1 MRSTLSKLADTGPPQ
16 RPTSQAKRRY
26 GVGAEI
32 EPHGLVS
39 LRLWAPR
46 RTRVA
51 VVMDGR
57 ATVLDR
63 DGEGWFSAVVD
74 GRAGSTYGFS
84 LDDDARLYPDPA
96 SRFQPDGPHG
106 LSEVVDPSSYV
117 WRDADWPGIALA
129 GQVFYELHV
138 GTFTAEGTWAGAAR
152 RLDRLRALGITTIQL
167 MPIAD
172 FAGDFGWG
180 YDGVN
185 WFAPTR
191 LYGRPDDVRAFVDA
205 AHARGLGV
213 ILDTVYNHLGPDG
226 NYLASFA
233 SEYFTDRYGN
243 DWGQALNFDG
253 PGARAT
259 RELVL
264 ANVEH
269 WIREYHLDGF
279 RLDATQQIFDASPE
293 HILAAVVRRARAAAG
308 DRRLVIIGEN
318 EPQDARLVRPAASGG
333 YGLDAVYNDDFHHT
347 ARVALTSVREAYY
360 SDFRGTSQE
369 LLSAAKRGFLFQ
381 GQRYAWQGKRR
392 GTAALD
398 LAPRQF
404 VHFLENHDQVANS
417 AAGLRLCELSAPGEL
432 RALTALL
439 LLGPATPLLFQGQ
452 ESGATMPFLYF
463 AHHEGQLA
471 RDVARGR
478 LEFLRQFTRYA
489 SPDVAGRQLDP
500 SARATFES
508 CQLRDDD
515 SERAQ
520 QFWRLHA
527 DLLRLRRED
536 TTIALQGHGG
546 VDGAT
551 LDERGLVLRFFGP
564 HHDDRLLV
572 VNLGTDV
579 DLVSRPE
586 PLVAPPDGASWTVLW
601 SSEASSY
608 GGSGTPTW
616 SEERWAVAGRAALL
630 LGPVALDHPSLPHG

>member
-1 MRSTLSKLADTGPPQ
+1 
-16 RPTSQAKRRY
+16 
-26 GVGAEI
+26 
-32 EPHGLVS
+32 
-39 LRLWAPR
+39 
-46 RTRVA
+46 
-51 VVMDGR
+51 MDGR

-63 DGEGWFSAVVD
+63 DGDGWFSAVVD

-84 LDDDARLYPDPA
+84 LDDEARLYPDPA

-117 WRDADWPGIALA
+117 WRDADWPGISLE

-213 ILDTVYNHLGPDG
+213 ILDAVYNHLGPDG

-253 PGARAT
+253 PGAQAT

-279 RLDATQQIFDASPE
+279 RLDATQQIFDSSPD

-417 AAGLRLCELSAPGEL
+417 AAGLRLVRAL
-432 RALTALL
+432 RARRAAGADRAAAPWTGHAALVSRS
-439 LLGPATPLLFQGQ
+439 GVGMRRCRSCTSRITRDSSRATSRAAG
-452 ESGATMPFLYF
+452 SSSCVNSRAT
-463 AHHEGQLA
+463 
-471 RDVARGR
+471 R
-478 LEFLRQFTRYA
+478 
-489 SPDVAGRQLDP
+489 SPDVASRQLDP

-508 CQLRDDD
+508 CQLRDDA

-536 TTIALQGHGG
+536 ATIALP
-546 VDGAT
+546 GARRPRRR
-551 LDERGLVLRFFGP
+551 DARRAWARVA
-564 HHDDRLLV
+564 LL
-572 VNLGTDV
+572 
-579 DLVSRPE
+579 
-586 PLVAPPDGASWTVLW
+586 
-601 SSEASSY
+601 
-608 GGSGTPTW
+608 
-616 SEERWAVAGRAALL
+616 RAA
-630 LGPVALDHPSLPHG
+630 PR

>member
-213 ILDTVYNHLGPDG
+213 ILDTVYN
-226 NYLASFA
+226 
-233 SEYFTDRYGN
+233 
-243 DWGQALNFDG
+243 
-253 PGARAT
+253 
-259 RELVL
+259 
-264 ANVEH
+264 
-269 WIREYHLDGF
+269 HLDGF

-630 LGPVALDHPSLPHG
+630 LGPVALGHPSLPHG

>member
-1 MRSTLSKLADTGPPQ
+1 MSKLADTGPPQ
-16 RPTSQAKRRY
+16 RPTAQANRRY
-26 GVGAEI
+26 AVGAEI
-32 EPHGLVS
+32 EPHGRVS

-63 DGEGWFSAVVD
+63 DGDGWFSAVVD
-74 GRAGSTYGFS
+74 GRAGSTYGFF
-84 LDDDARLYPDPA
+84 LDDEERLYPDPA

-106 LSEVVDPSSYV
+106 LSQVVDPSSYV
-117 WRDADWPGIALA
+117 WRDADWPGISLE

-138 GTFTAEGTWAGAAR
+138 GTFTAEGTWAGAAH

-191 LYGRPDDVRAFVDA
+191 LYGRPDDLRAFVDA

-213 ILDTVYNHLGPDG
+213 ILDAVYNHLGPDG

-253 PGARAT
+253 PGAQAT
-259 RELVL
+259 REFVL

-279 RLDATQQIFDASPE
+279 RLDATQQIFDSSPD
-293 HILAAVVRRARAAAG
+293 HLLAALARRARAAAG
-308 DRRLVIIGEN
+308 GRRLVITGEN
-318 EPQDARLVRPAASGG
+318 ERQDARLVQPAASGG
-333 YGLDAVYNDDFHHT
+333 YGLDAVYNDDFHHS

-398 LAPRQF
+398 LAPHQF

-439 LLGPATPLLFQGQ
+439 LLGPATPLSVSR
-452 ESGATMPFLYF
+452 SGVGIDDAVCVF
-463 AHHEGQLA
+463 
-471 RDVARGR
+471 R
-478 LEFLRQFTRYA
+478 A
-489 SPDVAGRQLDP
+489 SRRT
-500 SARATFES
+500 ARARRRARPARVPASIHT
-508 CQLRDDD
+508 LRDDRRRQPPAR
-515 SERAQ
+515 SERTRDIRVVPTARRRQ
-520 QFWRLHA
+520 RARAAVLALARRPPPVAARRRDHRPPGARRPRRRDARRAWARVA
-527 DLLRLRRED
+527 LLR
-536 TTIALQGHGG
+536 A
-546 VDGAT
+546 
-551 LDERGLVLRFFGP
+551 
-564 HHDDRLLV
+564 
-572 VNLGTDV
+572 
-579 DLVSRPE
+579 
-586 PLVAPPDGASWTVLW
+586 AP
-601 SSEASSY
+601 
-608 GGSGTPTW
+608 
-616 SEERWAVAGRAALL
+616 R
-630 LGPVALDHPSLPHG
+630 